1 MKRSK
6 KIASVL
12 LIVLVIIQFFQPRRN
27 RSDIISQAD
36 IASTLNVPVIV
47 HNILNNACYDCHSNN
62 TNYPWYSNVQPF
74 GWLLSKHI
82 RNAKAEL
89 NFNEFGTYTKRRQI
103 SKLDGIANSIEDGS
117 MPLSSYKLLH
127 KKARLSK
134 EDKALII
141 DWVERIKDSL
151 RMNN

>member
-6 KIASVL
+6 KIAWVL
-12 LIVLVIIQFFQPRRN
+12 LIVLVIIQFIRPHRN
-27 RSDIISQAD
+27 RSDVISQAD
-36 IASTLNVPVIV
+36 ITNTLNVPVVV
-47 HNILNNACYDCHSNN
+47 HNVLKSACYDCHSNN

-74 GWLLSKHI
+74 GWLLSRHI

-89 NFNEFGTYTKRRQI
+89 NFNDFGTYTKRRQI

-134 EDKALII
+134 EDKSLII
-141 DWVERIKDSL
+141 DWVEKVKDSL